1 MDRIQSIN
9 VARLDW
15 CLADRDMTRDE
26 LAREVGIAPATLAK
40 VFDGDAGLTFKQLRR
55 LAAYF
60 GRGTLFFL
68 APGPVDEA
76 TAHSPQ
82 FRTLANQKP
91 ELSARMKLLIERVE
105 RQREIYLALRD
116 ELDPNDLIHFSL
128 PDLAGLGVPEAARAV
143 RDWLGLADCNDFN
156 SYRAAIEARGLLVFQ
171 SNGYQGQWQITK
183 ESPIL
188 GFSLYDPV
196 CPVILVKKQDSDAR
210 QSFTLMHELGH
221 LLLHK
226 TSSIDDE
233 SDLHAHA
240 GAEQVANAFAGH
252 LLVPDAFLLSIRD
265 DERPDKVGAYDDWL
279 APQRREWGVSGEVIL
294 RRLLDANRLSKA
306 RYAAY
311 RQWWA
316 TRQLPQKAGGSREY
330 RNREP
335 KHIFG
340 DGYVRTVLDAL
351 NSRRI
356 SLAKASTYLDNL
368 KISDLHKLERH
379 YAGI

>member
-1 MDRIQSIN
+1 MERIQSIN
-9 VARLDW
+9 LARIDW
-15 CLADRDMTRDE
+15 CLADSGMTRDE
-26 LAREVGIAPATLAK
+26 LAREVDIGPAILAK
-40 VFDGDAGLTFKQLRR
+40 VFEGEAGLTFKQLRR
-55 LAAYF
+55 LATYF

-68 APGPVDEA
+68 SPEPVNEA
-76 TAHSPQ
+76 AAHTPQ

-116 ELDPNDLIHFSL
+116 ELDPEEVVHFSP
-128 PDLAGLGVPEAARAV
+128 PDLAGLSVSDAARKV
-143 RDWLGLADCNDFN
+143 RDWLGLADRNDFN
-156 SYRAAIEARGLLVFQ
+156 SYRSAIEARGLLVFQ
-171 SNGYQGQWQITK
+171 SNGYHGQWQIAK
-183 ESPIL
+183 ESPVL
-188 GFSLYDPV
+188 GFSLYDPA

-233 SDLHAHA
+233 GDLQARA
-240 GAEQVANAFAGH
+240 GVEQEANAFAGQ

-265 DERPDKVGAYDDWL
+265 LERPDDVAAYDEWL
-279 APQRREWGVSGEVIL
+279 APQRRHWGVSGEVIL
-294 RRLLDANRLSKA
+294 RRLVDVGRLSKA
-306 RYAAY
+306 QYGAY

-316 TRQLPQKAGGSREY
+316 TRQLPQKTGGSREY

-351 NSRRI
+351 NAQRI

-368 KISDLHKLERH
+368 KISDLHKLEQH
-379 YAGI
+379 YASI

>member
-1 MDRIQSIN
+1 MERIQSIN
-9 VARLDW
+9 LARIDW
-15 CLADRDMTRDE
+15 CLADSGMTRDE
-26 LAREVGIAPATLAK
+26 FAREVDIAPATLAK
-40 VFDGDAGLTFKQLRR
+40 VFEGEAGRTFRQLRK

-68 APGPVDEA
+68 TPGLVDEA
-76 TAHSPQ
+76 AAHTPQ

-105 RQREIYLALRD
+105 RQREIYRALRD
-116 ELDPNDLIHFSL
+116 ELDPEEIVHFSP
-128 PDLAGLGVPEAARAV
+128 PDLAGLSIPAASRAV
-143 RDWLGLADCNDFN
+143 RNWLGLADRNDFN

-171 SNGYQGQWQITK
+171 SNGYQGDWQIAKT
-183 ESPIL
+183 SPIL
-188 GFSLYDPV
+188 GFSLYDPA
-196 CPVILVKKQDSDAR
+196 CPVILVKKQDSAAR

-233 SDLHAHA
+233 GDLHARA
-240 GAEQVANAFAGH
+240 GAEQEANAFAGH

-265 DERPDKVGAYDDWL
+265 HERPDEVAAYDDWL
-279 APQRREWGVSGEVIL
+279 APQRRDWGVSGEVIL
-294 RRLLDANRLSKA
+294 RRLLDVNRLSKV
-306 RYAAY
+306 RYEAY
-311 RQWWA
+311 RQWWT
-316 TRQLPQKAGGSREY
+316 TRQLPPKAGGSREY

-335 KHIFG
+335 KHVFG

-368 KISDLHKLERH
+368 KISDLHKLEQH
-379 YAGI
+379 YANV